1 MVSLSP
7 PASGTPDVGLFGT
20 PAPLSSSVLSVIP
33 GDGGRLVGEWCVV
46 CMRPARGLVRVGPG
60 ACEAQLLLTGLR
72 AGTFCERVGSSDV
85 SKTSPRPCALTF
97 LCFVLDKAFLGR
109 SHS

>member
-33 GDGGRLVGEWCVV
+33 GDGGRLVGECCVV
-46 CMRPARGLVRVGPG
+46 ILKYRGVSPEVQSECEIRSLSIGASSRVGT
-60 ACEAQLLLTGLR
+60 A
-72 AGTFCERVGSSDV
+72 
-85 SKTSPRPCALTF
+85 
-97 LCFVLDKAFLGR
+97 
-109 SHS
+109 